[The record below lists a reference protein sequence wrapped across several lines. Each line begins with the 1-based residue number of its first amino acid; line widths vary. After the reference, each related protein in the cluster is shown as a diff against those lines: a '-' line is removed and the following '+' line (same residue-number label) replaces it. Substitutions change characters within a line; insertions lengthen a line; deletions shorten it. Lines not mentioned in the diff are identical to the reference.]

1 MSRDKRGRLARSH
14 LALAVLGLLLAAPAT
29 GNAAEDIYTYAG
41 ADRSRKILD
50 GAKKEGALTLY
61 SSLTVDGPLRGL
73 AQSFQQ
79 AYPDIKLDVWRGDNR
94 EILQK
99 ISAEAR
105 SNRRVA
111 DVVESA
117 SISGAMKKANLSRP
131 FVSPAAADYAPHHVS
146 PDRLFVATRLNYFGL
161 AYNTKQVPDSLLP
174 QSYQDLADPKYK
186 GKLAWRAQSESG
198 ANLFMTMILKT
209 MGDDAGTAWL
219 KKLSANQVV
228 NSLGSA
234 RNLVDRVGQGEYDM
248 GINMFAHHP
257 LISKDKGAPLDVKML
272 DPVPAV
278 FGAILAVKDAP
289 HPHASMLLID
299 HILGPDGQKVLQ
311 SADYLSPRLDLPPD
325 EKLLKILP
333 RVSKLKELGIES
345 DDILEYQAKVDPI
358 YEQYFK

>member
-1 MSRDKRGRLARSH
+1 MTTIPSKGALLAVAV
-14 LALAVLGLLLAAPAT
+14 LALPGAALAAENP
-29 GNAAEDIYTYAG
+29 IYTYAG
-41 ADRSRKILD
+41 ADRVQKILD
-50 GAKKEGALTLY
+50 GARKEGKVVLY
-61 SSLTVDGPLRGL
+61 SSMIVDQALRPVGDG
-73 AQSFQQ
+73 FQ
-79 AYPDIKLDVWRGDNR
+79 ARYPDVKFEFWRGDNR
-94 EILQK
+94 EIVQK
-99 ISAEAR
+99 ITVEKRASKQI
-105 SNRRVA
+105 A
-111 DVVESA
+111 DVVES
-117 SISGAMKKANLSRP
+117 SGVAGPL
-131 FVSPAAADYAPHHVS
+131 VAAATTQKFTTPLAVHYAPQHIDPNGMYIAS
-146 PDRLFVATRLNYFGL
+146 RLSYFGL
-161 AYNTKQVPDSLLP
+161 AYNTKQVDATLLP
-174 QSYQDLADPKYK
+174 KTYKDLVDPKYK
-186 GKLAWRAQSESG
+186 DKLSWRAQSESG
-198 ANLFMTMILKT
+198 ADLFMTMILKT
-209 MGDDAGTAWL
+209 MGDDAGAAWL
-219 KKLSANQVV
+219 KKLSQNQVI
-228 NSLGSA
+228 NSLSSA
-234 RNLVDRVGQGEYDM
+234 RNIVDRIGQGEYDM